1 MVTKCTSTNRNKYD
15 NHESVSV
22 HVHVPRHCSALG
34 NVIQLIKE
42 KTSKS
47 TSSKEG
53 VVTCHGDGCMWRCL
67 VPLLVRRNVFR
78 TKSYCIDDDD
88 EKSGECVDEAD
99 KVNDVL
105 KCDYAKCMILCLLG
119 LIYSS
124 GRDPTKESRK
134 VIQRHVHTI
143 KERMQGNLEEYAIS
157 RRIVF
162 EEPLNCKVRNIVC
175 GNHLDILLVPPSL
188 CASLE
193 QERIWT
199 SALVRLENKLIRL
212 GSLNAYIATL
222 GGGYF
227 LCRYLETA
235 ILLARYQ
242 RKVAL
247 ALNDEHLAGQCT
259 VNEAYNYIFA
269 GEIDIALKLIKTVER
284 NALVRNDEL
293 LESICK
299 AAKQFAKR
307 VRNAGKFVE
316 QIGKEESG
324 KDTICTQLKSSMLRP
339 STTRDNFQR
348 IRIRQNQ

>member
-22 HVHVPRHCSALG
+22 YVHVPRHCSALG
-34 NVIQLIKE
+34 NVIQFIKE

-53 VVTCHGDGCMWRCL
+53 VVKCQGDGCMWRCL

-78 TKSYCIDDDD
+78 TKSYYIDDDD
-88 EKSGECVDEAD
+88 EKNGKCVDEAD
-99 KVNDVL
+99 KVDDVL
-105 KCDYAKCMILCLLG
+105 NCDYAKCMILCLLR

-143 KERMQGNLEEYAIS
+143 KKCVQGNLEEYAIS

-269 GEIDIALKLIKTVER
+269 GEIDIALKLIKTVEK

-316 QIGKEESG
+316 QIGKGESG
-324 KDTICTQLKSSMLRP
+324 KDASCTQLNRSMLRT

-348 IRIRQNQ
+348 IRIRQDQ

>member
-15 NHESVSV
+15 NHESVAV
-22 HVHVPRHCSALG
+22 YVHVPRHCSALG
-34 NVIQLIKE
+34 NIIQFIKE

-53 VVTCHGDGCMWRCL
+53 VVKCQGDGCMWRCL

-78 TKSYCIDDDD
+78 TKSYYIDDDD
-88 EKSGECVDEAD
+88 EKNGKCVDEAD
-99 KVNDVL
+99 KVDDVL
-105 KCDYAKCMILCLLG
+105 NCDYAKCMILCLLR

-143 KERMQGNLEEYAIS
+143 KKCVQGNLEEYAIS

-269 GEIDIALKLIKTVER
+269 GEIDIALKLIKTVEK

-316 QIGKEESG
+316 QIGKGESG
-324 KDTICTQLKSSMLRP
+324 KDASCTQLNRSMLRT